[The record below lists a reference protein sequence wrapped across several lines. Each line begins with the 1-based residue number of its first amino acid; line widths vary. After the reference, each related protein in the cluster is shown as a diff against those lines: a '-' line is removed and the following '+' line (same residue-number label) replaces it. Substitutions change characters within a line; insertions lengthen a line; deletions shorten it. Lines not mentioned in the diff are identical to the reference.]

1 MSDYLTTNDAAK
13 VIKRAPATVLY
24 YERIC
29 RLKSQRTESGMRIF
43 LRSDVE
49 RLAQELEARKHPS
62 QSSSVAR

>member
-24 YERIC
+24 YERIR
-29 RLKSQRTESGMRIF
+29 RLKSQRTEGGMRIF

-49 RLAQELEARKHPS
+49 RLAEELETRNHGGHKVRA
-62 QSSSVAR
+62 